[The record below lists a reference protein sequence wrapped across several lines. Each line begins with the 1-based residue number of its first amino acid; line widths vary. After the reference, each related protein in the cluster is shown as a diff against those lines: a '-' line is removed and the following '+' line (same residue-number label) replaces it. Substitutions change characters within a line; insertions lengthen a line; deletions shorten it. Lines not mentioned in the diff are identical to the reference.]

1 MNTSEM
7 KMFYKG
13 TLRLLLVLLHDFPD
27 FLCHFSFIL
36 LEEIPENFMQVKNIM
51 VSAYPKGM
59 RIPDP
64 FEQDSNGKV
73 FSILIKIDHQ
83 NEEYNRLPLIHQ
95 KVEERINGH
104 NLHVDLLLSRTSLLS
119 ASKHQNRTTSN
130 RS

>member
-1 MNTSEM
+1 MIIFYKEVFTTKSMNTSEM

-64 FEQDSNGKV
+64 FEQDANGKV
-73 FSILIKIDHQ
+73 G
-83 NEEYNRLPLIHQ
+83 ERLT
-95 KVEERINGH
+95 R
-104 NLHVDLLLSRTSLLS
+104 S
-119 ASKHQNRTTSN
+119 TTKTRN
-130 RS
+130 TTDYR